1 MHPTLFSC
9 FIYTSEKAFRS
20 KLCLPPSISLP
31 VYLCV
36 YGVPI
41 TTLSGHSDSPIRS
54 NSLPERRRN
63 TTPPPAPCRR
73 LLLGSTWRAPGEL
86 PASSLLSSN
95 SRRGTFLAKKW
106 IPPWNWA
113 GRACRLIGRSI
124 GGWVSICWAF
134 KIWNDFN
141 FIALQISNWAHFSQM
156 WLCMLALSAVSIRR
170 FQMLTL
176 PFSPWSEE
184 GCQTHRVPSRSLC
197 WAYTAAMRP
206 GHGGALWPS
215 WLATALDPLPAV
227 PALPSSLCFL
237 PSGLPLSLLPGP
249 ASQKIGTAMTLLLQS
264 WDSVSSHCGP
274 FWPHTQSTQDSESPT
289 VGISP

>member
-1 MHPTLFSC
+1 MGYLSPHYLDIQTVPLDQIHYPREEGTPLLLQPRVEGSC
-9 FIYTSEKAFRS
+9 SAAHGGPRENCQPRAS
-20 KLCLPPSISLP
+20 CLPTQEEEHFWQRSE
-31 VYLCV
+31 
-36 YGVPI
+36 
-41 TTLSGHSDSPIRS
+41 SP
-54 NSLPERRRN
+54 PE
-63 TTPPPAPCRR
+63 T
-73 LLLGSTWRAPGEL
+73 GQGEL
-86 PASSLLSSN
+86 ADS
-95 SRRGTFLAKKW
+95 F
-106 IPPWNWA
+106 
-113 GRACRLIGRSI
+113 GRSI

-215 WLATALDPLPAV
+215 WLATALDPLPAI

-249 ASQKIGTAMTLLLQS
+249 ASQTIGTAMTLLLQS

-289 VGISP
+289 VSISP